1 MTKPFD
7 VEEIAADQQT
17 ISECK
22 RFGKMVGSL
31 AKLEERLAQTVSL
44 KIAANEAQARLD
56 GIRGSEETLKA
67 ELDLKKEEIRKAQ
80 ETLTEVMNAKQAE
93 VTRLDNEIT
102 EKRAELDR
110 LIKSR
115 TEWLASVGLKA

>member
-1 MTKPFD
+1 MKPFD
-7 VEEIAADQQT
+7 VDDIAADQQT
-17 ISECK
+17 IAECK

-56 GIRGSEETLKA
+56 QIRGSEEMLKA

-80 ETLTEVMNAKQAE
+80 EDLNGILSTRQSEII
-93 VTRLDNEIT
+93 RLDAEIT
-102 EKRAELDR
+102 EKRAELER

-115 TEWLASVGLKA
+115 SEWLASVGIR

>member
-7 VEEIAADQQT
+7 VDEIAKKQQ
-17 ISECK
+17 IIDGSK
-22 RFGKMVGSL
+22 RFFRMLGDVVELGK
-31 AKLEERLAQTVSL
+31 ALEPIVSL
-44 KIAANEAQARLD
+44 ERAANEAQARFD
-56 GIRGSEETLKA
+56 EIRGSEETLKA
-67 ELDLKKEEIRKAQ
+67 ELDLAKEQIRKAQ

-115 TEWLASVGLKA
+115 TEWLASVGIRT